1 MTFLIDPTLPPSLVH
16 ERQRVLD
23 DLNLSMLFLETARV
37 ETIPS
42 NEIDDPDDLDDRLVD
57 AERRLRLRVL
67 SRRPLTPAGTAAL
80 LCRVLHNRRIP
91 HVAIDR
97 IAGGVRLRC
106 PYLLPTGRWRLD
118 IAAPIV

>member
-1 MTFLIDPTLPPSLVH
+1 MTSLTDPALPPFLVR

-23 DLNLSMLFLETARV
+23 DLNLAMLFLETARV
-37 ETIPS
+37 ETIPP
-42 NEIDDPDDLDDRLVD
+42 NELDDPDDPDDQLAD

-97 IAGGVRLRC
+97 IADGVRLRC

-118 IAAPIV
+118 ITAPIV

>member
-1 MTFLIDPTLPPSLVH
+1 MTSLKDPCAPSSLAL
-16 ERQRVLD
+16 ERQSVLD

-42 NEIDDPDDLDDRLVD
+42 SELDDPADPDDQLAD
-57 AERRLRLRVL
+57 AGRRLRLRVL

-91 HVAIDR
+91 HIAIDR
-97 IAGGVRLRC
+97 IADGVRLRC
-106 PYLLPTGRWRLD
+106 SYLLPTGRWRLD
-118 IAAPIV
+118 ITAPIV

>member
-1 MTFLIDPTLPPSLVH
+1 MTSPNDPFCPPSLVA
-16 ERQRVLD
+16 ERQSVLD

-42 NEIDDPDDLDDRLVD
+42 SEPDDPADPDDPLADG
-57 AERRLRLRVL
+57 ERRLRLRVL

-91 HVAIDR
+91 HITIDR
-97 IAGGVRLRC
+97 IADGVRLRC
-106 PYLLPTGRWRLD
+106 SYLLPTGRWRLD
-118 IAAPIV
+118 ITAPIV